1 MSGTEL
7 RDFLGEHWGK
17 ALVVGAFVVGGYVA
31 RIEASIAQVDEV
43 AVSQEVV
50 RGIGRLVCVAERD
63 KAVLAGIP
71 CGQLL
76 DEWAGR

>member
-31 RIEASIAQVDEV
+31 RVEAAITRMDEV
-43 AVSQEVV
+43 VVNREVV
-50 RGIGRLVCVAERD
+50 RGIGRLVCVADRD
-63 KAVLAGIP
+63 RALLAGIP
-71 CGQLL
+71 CGELL
-76 DEWAGR
+76 DERTQ